1 MDDVRPKQ
9 ADWAPGTLEKTRKA
23 IGNIDA
29 AEAMKMSK
37 VLGGEVMYERTQ
49 DFSGNSKKEP
59 EKLSVLRVPAVQARA
74 QVPAVHRVLPAL
86 IHQELLQRAES
97 IRKSFR

>member
-49 DFSGNSKKEP
+49 DFSGNSKKGTGKIVRSAGAGGSGSGASAGASSGSEAG
-59 EKLSVLRVPAVQARA
+59 SSCS
-74 QVPAVHRVLPAL
+74 LPPGPL
-86 IHQELLQRAES
+86 
-97 IRKSFR
+97 